1 MAKAATLIA
10 AGTVIAGR
18 IEGAEDIDLFGRIEG
33 SLKLKGALKIDEKAR
48 ADADLEVT
56 RLEVRGILVGNATA
70 SEAIELFATA
80 RVIGD
85 LVAPQVVVRE
95 GARFRGLIDMG
106 DAPGEEDTPRGTPP
120 ARRPAAP
127 AARPAARPTLPARTG
142 APSRPGRPAA
152 KPEGE
157 DAGEEP

>member
-1 MAKAATLIA
+1 MAKAATIIA

-56 RLEVRGILVGNATA
+56 RLEVRGILVGNVTA
-70 SEAIELFATA
+70 SEAIELFPSA

-85 LVAPQVVVRE
+85 LVASQVVVRE

-106 DAPGEEDTPRGTPP
+106 DAPGEEDAPRGTP
-120 ARRPAAP
+120 ARRPAVPAGRP
-127 AARPAARPTLPARTG
+127 AARPAVPARTTP
-142 APSRPGRPAA
+142 APRPGRPAA
-152 KPEGE
+152 QVEGE